1 VARYKLRIKKSAA
14 KELESI
20 SRKADRQ
27 RIVSRIQSLAE
38 NPRPQGC
45 KKLSGSERYRIRQ
58 ATYRIIYAIE
68 DQELIV
74 YVVKIGD
81 RKSVYRA
88 L

>member
-1 VARYKLRIKKSAA
+1 MAKYKLRIKKSAA
-14 KELESI
+14 KELESVP
-20 SRKADRQ
+20 RKNDRR
-27 RIVSRIQSLAE
+27 RIVSRIQALAE

-58 ATYRIIYAIE
+58 GSYRIIYAIE
-68 DQELIV
+68 DEELIV

>member
-1 VARYKLRIKKSAA
+1 VAKYKLRIKKSAA
-14 KELESI
+14 KELESVP
-20 SRKADRQ
+20 RKNDRR
-27 RIVSRIQSLAE
+27 RIVSRIQALAE

-58 ATYRIIYAIE
+58 GSYRIIYAIE
-68 DQELIV
+68 DEELIV